1 MSQQLTAV
9 RARWTLLSRPGGG
22 LEATE
27 GVTVLVR
34 GNRIADVV
42 RRPFDG
48 TADRRIELPGGV
60 LLPGFVNLHNHAI
73 NGPIFRGIVDD
84 VVEEDRP
91 GVVAD
96 NIVYSLLLPLGDLAG
111 QVLSDDEL
119 LAVYRLAML
128 ELLRSGTTSVLDMP
142 RAAHHWM
149 LEAARELGLR
159 AFAAPYIFS
168 SPGRGVDGAGHPIY
182 VDIDEDASLEAA
194 LDLAEKYDEGPGGRI
209 RVGFGPHATDTCSP
223 RLLRRIADL
232 ARERETFVSIHVA
245 QSRLEV
251 DEAKRRHGGTPV
263 EYLEDVGLLGPRTVA
278 AHCVYVEDRDLALLR
293 DSGTTVAH
301 CPLTFARSGVT
312 VSLDRFRRHRVHAGI
327 GTDAYSFDYLA
338 ELRAAGFVA
347 KLTSGDSGAATA
359 ETLLRAA
366 TETGA
371 AALADDLGTIA
382 PGQSADVVGVDLTA
396 PHVQPVR
403 DPMRNLVWNATSAD
417 VSLVMVDGR
426 VLMKGGEVIG
436 VDEHRIVTEAATAVD
451 RLWRQAEVAG
461 VLPALERSPA

>member
-9 RARWTLLSRPGGG
+9 RARWTLLPRPVGG
-22 LEATE
+22 LEVAE

-42 RRPFDG
+42 RRPFGGHVDQ
-48 TADRRIELPGGV
+48 RIELPSGV

-84 VVEEDRP
+84 VVEQDRP

-96 NIVYSLLLPLGDLAG
+96 NIVYSLLLPVGDLAG
-111 QVLSDDEL
+111 EVLSDDEL

-142 RAAHHWM
+142 RAAHHWIID
-149 LEAARELGLR
+149 AATELGLR
-159 AFAAPYIFS
+159 AFVAPYVFS
-168 SPGRGVDGAGHPIY
+168 APGRGVDSGGRPRY
-182 VDIDEDASLEAA
+182 VDIDEDTSLEAV
-194 LDLAEKYDEGPGGRI
+194 LAVADKYDEGPGGRI

-223 RLLRRIADL
+223 HLLGRISDL
-232 ARERETFVSIHVA
+232 ARERDTFVSIHVA

-251 DEAKRRHGGTPV
+251 DEVRRRRGRTPV
-263 EYLEDVGLLGPRTVA
+263 EYLEEIGILGPRTVA
-278 AHCVYVEDRDLALLR
+278 AHCVYVEDGDLALLR
-293 DSGTTVAH
+293 ESGSTIAH

-312 VSLDRFRRHRVHAGI
+312 VSLDRFHRHQVRTGI

-347 KLTSGDSGAATA
+347 KLTSRDSGAATA
-359 ETLLRAA
+359 DALLRAA

-371 AALADDLGTIA
+371 SAIADDLGTIA
-382 PGQSADVVGVDLTA
+382 RGQLADLVGVDLTA

-417 VSLVMVDGR
+417 ISLVMVDGR
-426 VLMKGGEVIG
+426 ALMQGGEVAG
-436 VDEHRIVTEAATAVD
+436 VDQHRIVTEAATAVD
-451 RLWRQAEVAG
+451 RLWRQAETAG

>member
-9 RARWTLLSRPGGG
+9 SARWTLLPSPAGG
-22 LEATE
+22 LEAAE
-27 GVTVLVR
+27 GVTVVVR
-34 GNRIADVV
+34 GNRIEDVV
-42 RRPFDG
+42 RRPFEG
-48 TADRRIELPGGV
+48 TVDHRVELPGGV

-84 VVEEDRP
+84 VVEQNRQ

-111 QVLSDDEL
+111 EVLSDDEL

-149 LEAARELGLR
+149 LEAARDLGLR

-168 SPGRGVDGAGHPIY
+168 SPGRGVDADGRPVY
-182 VDIDEDASLEAA
+182 VDIDEDASLRAA
-194 LDLAEKYDEGPGGRI
+194 LELADEYDEGPGGRI
-209 RVGFGPHATDTCSP
+209 RVGLGPHATDTCSP

-232 ARERETFVSIHVA
+232 ARERDTFVSIHVA

-251 DEAKRRHGGTPV
+251 DEAKRRHGATPV
-263 EYLEDVGLLGPRTVA
+263 EYLEQVGLLGPRTVA
-278 AHCVYVEDRDLALLR
+278 AHCVYVEDGDLSLLR

-312 VSLDRFRRHRVHAGI
+312 VSFDRFHRQRVRVGV

-359 ETLLRAA
+359 DVLLRAA

-371 AALADDLGTIA
+371 SALTDDLGTIA
-382 PGQSADVVGVDLTA
+382 PGRFADLVGVDLTA

-403 DPMRNLVWNATSAD
+403 DPIRNLVWNATSAD

-426 VLMKGGEVIG
+426 VLMEDGWVAG
-436 VDEHRIVTEAATAVD
+436 VDQHRIVTDAASAVD

>member
-1 MSQQLTAV
+1 MSEQLTAV
-9 RARWTLLSRPGGG
+9 SARWTLLPRPAGGFDV
-22 LEATE
+22 AE

-42 RRPFDG
+42 RGPFD
-48 TADRRIELPGGV
+48 DPVDHRIELPGGV

-84 VVEEDRP
+84 VVEQDRP

-111 QVLSDDEL
+111 EVLSDEEL

-142 RAAHHWM
+142 RAAHHWI
-149 LEAARELGLR
+149 LDAAAELGLR
-159 AFAAPYIFS
+159 AFVAPYVFS
-168 SPGRGVDGAGHPIY
+168 SPGRGVDSAGRPRY
-182 VDIDEDASLEAA
+182 VDIDEDASLDAA
-194 LDLAEKYDEGPGGRI
+194 IAVAEKYDEGPGGRI

-223 RLLRRIADL
+223 RLLRRIADV
-232 ARERETFVSIHVA
+232 ARERDTFVSIHVA

-251 DEAKRRHGGTPV
+251 DEVRRRHGRTPV
-263 EYLEDVGLLGPRTVA
+263 EYLDEVGLLGPRTVA
-278 AHCVYVEDRDLALLR
+278 AHCVYVEDGDLALLR

-312 VSLDRFRRHRVHAGI
+312 VSLDRFHRHGVRTGI

-347 KLTSGDSGAATA
+347 KLTSRNSGAATA
-359 ETLLRAA
+359 DALIRAA
-366 TETGA
+366 TETGGS
-371 AALADDLGTIA
+371 ALADDLGTIA
-382 PGQSADVVGVDLTA
+382 PGQLADLVGVDLTA

-403 DPMRNLVWNATSAD
+403 DPIRNLVWNAATAD
-417 VSLVMVDGR
+417 ISLVMVDGH
-426 VLMKGGEVIG
+426 VLMHGGEVVG
-436 VDEHRIVTEAATAVD
+436 VDQHRVVTEAATAVD
-451 RLWRQAEVAG
+451 RLWHQAEVAG

>member
-9 RARWTLLSRPGGG
+9 SARWTLLPGSDGG
-22 LEATE
+22 LEAAE
-27 GVTVLVR
+27 GVTVVVR
-34 GNRIADVV
+34 GNRIEDVL
-42 RRPFDG
+42 RHPFDG
-48 TADRRIELPGGV
+48 TVDHWVELPGGV
-60 LLPGFVNLHNHAI
+60 LLPGFVNLHNHGI

-84 VVEEDRP
+84 IVEDERSDVR
-91 GVVAD
+91 AD
-96 NIVYSLLLPLGDLAG
+96 NIVYSLLLPLGDLASE
-111 QVLSDDEL
+111 VLSAEEL
-119 LAVYRLAML
+119 RAVYRLAVL
-128 ELLRSGTTSVLDMP
+128 ELLRSGTTSVHDMP
-142 RAAHHWM
+142 RSQHHWFLAVAEEM
-149 LEAARELGLR
+149 GVR

-168 SPGRGVDGAGHPIY
+168 APGRGPLESALAVADRYDQGA
-182 VDIDEDASLEAA
+182 
-194 LDLAEKYDEGPGGRI
+194 GGRI

-223 RLLRRIADL
+223 DLLRRIARL
-232 ARERETFVSIHVA
+232 ARERDSFVSIHVA

-251 DEAKRRHGGTPV
+251 DAVRRDHGRTPV
-263 EYLEDVGLLGPRTVA
+263 EYLGDLGLLGPRTVA
-278 AHCVYVEDRDLALLR
+278 AHCVYVEDGDLALLR

-312 VSLDRFRRHRVHAGI
+312 VSFDRFHRYGVRTGI

-359 ETLLRAA
+359 GVLLRAA

-371 AALADDLGTIA
+371 SALADDLGTIA
-382 PGQSADVVGVDLTA
+382 PGRLADLVGVDLTA

-403 DPMRNLVWNATSAD
+403 DPTRNLVWNATSAD

-426 VLMKGGEVIG
+426 VLMEDGWVAG
-436 VDEHRIVTEAATAVD
+436 VDQHRIVTEAASAVD

>member
-1 MSQQLTAV
+1 MSQQVTAIS
-9 RARWTLLSRPGGG
+9 ARWTLLPRAAGG
-22 LEATE
+22 LEVAE
-27 GVTVLVR
+27 GMTVLVR
-34 GNRIADVV
+34 DNRIADVV
-42 RRPFDG
+42 RRPFEATVDL
-48 TADRRIELPGGV
+48 RIELPGGV

-84 VVEEDRP
+84 VVEQDRP

-111 QVLSDDEL
+111 DVLSDDEL
-119 LAVYRLAML
+119 RAVYRLAML

-142 RAAHHWM
+142 RAAHHWI
-149 LEAARELGLR
+149 LTAADELGLR
-159 AFAAPYIFS
+159 AYVAPYVFS
-168 SPGRGVDGAGHPIY
+168 APGRGVDAAGRPRY

-194 LDLAEKYDEGPGGRI
+194 IAVADKYDEGPGGRI

-232 ARERETFVSIHVA
+232 ARERDTFVSIHVA

-251 DEAKRRHGGTPV
+251 DEVRRRHGRTPV
-263 EYLEDVGLLGPRTVA
+263 EYLDEVGILGPRTVA
-278 AHCVYVEDRDLALLR
+278 AHCVYVEDGDLVRLR
-293 DSGTTVAH
+293 ESGSTVAH

-312 VSLDRFRRHRVHAGI
+312 VSLDRFHRHRVPAGI

-359 ETLLRAA
+359 DALLRAA

-371 AALADDLGTIA
+371 SALADDLGTIA
-382 PGQSADVVGVDLTA
+382 PGQLADLVGVDLTA

-417 VSLVMVDGR
+417 ISLVMVDGR
-426 VLMKGGEVIG
+426 VLMQDREVVG
-436 VDEHRIVTEAATAVD
+436 VDQDRIVTEAATAVE
-451 RLWRQAEVAG
+451 RLWRQAEIAG